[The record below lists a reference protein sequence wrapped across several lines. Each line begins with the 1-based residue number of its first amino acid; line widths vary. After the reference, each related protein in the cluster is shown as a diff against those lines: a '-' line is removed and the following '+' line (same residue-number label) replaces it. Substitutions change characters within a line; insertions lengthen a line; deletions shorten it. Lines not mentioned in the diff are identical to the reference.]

1 MLQEGPYLETLTR
14 RLAETPPDFLTEPKI
29 GPAGMVHVD
38 AVLADI
44 VRELG
49 GGSLPEDVARLLNPP
64 AKEAKERRK
73 FLRLALLVGWLLA
86 DPWFRGKPFAQLA
99 LDFLRG
105 ADLQQLAQ
113 MLDAP
118 KLIADAERRE
128 ELARLVLKALNLRP
142 AGENEA
148 QAQDR
153 LMTINSSERQRV
165 IAAARAAEER
175 ARQIREEMARKAAE
189 EAADKWSRE

>member
-14 RLAETPPDFLTEPKI
+14 RLAETPPDFLAEPKI
-29 GPAGMVHVD
+29 GAAGTVHVD
-38 AVLADI
+38 AVLADV

-49 GGSLPEDVARLLNPP
+49 GGLLPENLTRKLNPS

-73 FLRLALLVGWLLA
+73 FLRLALLSGWLLA
-86 DPWFRGKPFAQLA
+86 DSWFRGKPFAQA
-99 LDFLRG
+99 AISFLDGEELP
-105 ADLQQLAQ
+105 QLAQ

-118 KLIADAERRE
+118 KLVADAERRE
-128 ELARLVLKALNLRP
+128 ELARLALKALNLRP

-153 LMTINSSERQRV
+153 LMTISSSERQRV

-189 EAADKWSRE
+189 EAADKWNRE